1 VVQLE
6 LFQLPM
12 GGGGS
17 PLLAACSRELDG
29 SCCASAP
36 SFLNLTKQAPILPT
50 SGPPLLPASDREMS
64 LGEILLPATDW
75 GMSFGLLLQ
84 PFFHELNT
92 CTYVARV
99 QVNRRRRHE
108 RQRATRERSAPKKN

>member
-12 GGGGS
+12 GGGGGGS

-64 LGEILLPATDW
+64 LGGYRLGNELWPLAATI
-75 GMSFGLLLQ
+75 F
-84 PFFHELNT
+84 P
-92 CTYVARV
+92 
-99 QVNRRRRHE
+99 
-108 RQRATRERSAPKKN
+108 RAEHMHICSKSAGQSPKKT